1 VQRADVGGRTITYRR
16 AGTGP
21 PLLLLHGGW
30 SDSRAW
36 GPQLASLADE
46 FDMIAWDAPGCGGS
60 DDPTGPMSLD
70 DYADAAAALMSA
82 LRIER
87 AHLCGLSFGGDWLS
101 PSTAATPS

>member
-1 VQRADVGGRTITYRR
+1 
-16 AGTGP
+16 
-21 PLLLLHGGW
+21 
-30 SDSRAW
+30 
-36 GPQLASLADE
+36 
-46 FDMIAWDAPGCGGS
+46 MIAWDAPGCGGS